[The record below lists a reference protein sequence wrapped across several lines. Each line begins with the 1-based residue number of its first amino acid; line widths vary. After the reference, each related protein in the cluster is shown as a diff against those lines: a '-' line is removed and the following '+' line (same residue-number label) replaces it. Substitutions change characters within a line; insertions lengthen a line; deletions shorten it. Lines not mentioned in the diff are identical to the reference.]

1 MSKETIIKKTLALLE
16 ENGRIEASWDNP
28 IIAEVVGLRNDAEA
42 RFELTKHNV
51 CVVVDKVEKMLTIT
65 YIGGEPEDVIE
76 QKRKRAKKAKKV
88 DRTEH
93 TYTPPEG
100 LYRDV
105 RSKVMDDKTSLILFT
120 GPPGSGKDVMVKYLA
135 DDLGYIHYQLNCHK
149 DMDRLSF
156 VGDDT
161 IVYREDAKGNGT
173 SIIEFVYGIVTKA
186 MEEGLDEDGNE
197 VGPAAMLHIPQ
208 ASVIPS
214 HLSIILNRLFES
226 DNPRRELALEG
237 SRGGEVI
244 YSHSKFRI
252 IMSSNTICRGMVN
265 MADAKFTA
273 QVDGQ
278 DASWLDRVNATFR
291 FGYSR
296 TAEKKILHEK
306 IGDDVIVSQIVKF
319 RDAIRGYLKDGR
331 LDIPFGTRA
340 IIDIADNYRIYGDL
354 GKALYYSVFNKLPD
368 HERDIYNEQ
377 AKIVINRD
385 LCKELQSDDMDYM

>member
-1 MSKETIIKKTLALLE
+1 
-16 ENGRIEASWDNP
+16 
-28 IIAEVVGLRNDAEA
+28 
-42 RFELTKHNV
+42 
-51 CVVVDKVEKMLTIT
+51 
-65 YIGGEPEDVIE
+65 
-76 QKRKRAKKAKKV
+76 
-88 DRTEH
+88 
-93 TYTPPEG
+93 
-100 LYRDV
+100 
-105 RSKVMDDKTSLILFT
+105 
-120 GPPGSGKDVMVKYLA
+120 
-135 DDLGYIHYQLNCHK
+135 
-149 DMDRLSF
+149 
-156 VGDDT
+156 
-161 IVYREDAKGNGT
+161 
-173 SIIEFVYGIVTKA
+173 
-186 MEEGLDEDGNE
+186 
-197 VGPAAMLHIPQ
+197 
-208 ASVIPS
+208 
-214 HLSIILNRLFES
+214 
-226 DNPRRELALEG
+226 
-237 SRGGEVI
+237 
-244 YSHSKFRI
+244 
-252 IMSSNTICRGMVN
+252 MVN